1 MPFRIVSGDIS
12 TDYKLFDTVLIADGR
27 PPIALNKVSILG
39 FQELS
44 VRTDYGFSWMRG
56 LPALA
61 FGALCFHFG
70 GALAFATIVGLRIRH
85 LYMFCITVRYYG
97 TFIAEADAETY
108 RDFLHACLVI
118 HYEDSE

>member
-1 MPFRIVSGDIS
+1 MTFRIMSGDIS
-12 TDYKLFDTVLIADGR
+12 TDYRLFDTVLIADGR
-27 PPIALNKVSILG
+27 PPIALNKVSILD

-44 VRTDYGFSWMRG
+44 VHTDYGFSWGRG

-70 GALAFATIVGLRIRH
+70 GALAFAAIVGLRIRH
-85 LYMFCITVRYYG
+85 LYMFRITVRYYG

-108 RDFLHACLVI
+108 RDFLRCSL
-118 HYEDSE
+118 

>member
-1 MPFRIVSGDIS
+1 MSFRIVSGDIS

-44 VRTDYGFSWMRG
+44 VRTDYGFSWTRG
-56 LPALA
+56 FPALA

-108 RDFLHACLVI
+108 RDFLHACLG
-118 HYEDSE
+118 DTL

>member
-1 MPFRIVSGDIS
+1 MAFRIVSGDIS

-27 PPIALNKVSILG
+27 PPIALNKVSILD

-44 VRTDYGFSWMRG
+44 VRTDYGFSWMCG

-70 GALAFATIVGLRIRH
+70 GALAFAAIVGLRIRH

-97 TFIAEADAETY
+97 AFIAEADVKTY
-108 RDFLHACLVI
+108 RKLLQSCI
-118 HYEDSE
+118 S